1 MTKNLTGIPKLLVKF
16 INVVRHCW
24 FLLLHP
30 EHLILQPP
38 QIQVTPEIVYKTVQN
53 EQGVLQN
60 PTGWFVL
67 SSKGGYLES
76 FFLSLCFR
84 FFKLIFLGPIYFLAP
99 ATQAMLWLSRLP
111 NLPEVTHSYPHPLF
125 SLSIK
130 NTHKHRNEANRP
142 PNVSEHNLKTI
153 LSIVLS
159 YVKKNPKI
167 SHAKCAIS
175 MSCASTAKEV
185 SFK

>member
-1 MTKNLTGIPKLLVKF
+1 
-16 INVVRHCW
+16 
-24 FLLLHP
+24 
-30 EHLILQPP
+30 
-38 QIQVTPEIVYKTVQN
+38 
-53 EQGVLQN
+53 
-60 PTGWFVL
+60 
-67 SSKGGYLES
+67 
-76 FFLSLCFR
+76 
-84 FFKLIFLGPIYFLAP
+84 
-99 ATQAMLWLSRLP
+99 MLWLSRLP

-142 PNVSEHNLKTI
+142 PNVGEHNLKTI

>member
-1 MTKNLTGIPKLLVKF
+1 MTKNLKCIPKLSVKF
-16 INVVRHCW
+16 ISVVRQCW

-67 SSKGGYLES
+67 SSKGGYLGS
-76 FFLSLCFR
+76 FFCYYVFVFLCCSKHCVTPVFLSH
-84 FFKLIFLGPIYFLAP
+84 P
-99 ATQAMLWLSRLP
+99 
-111 NLPEVTHSYPHPLF
+111 YPHPLF

-130 NTHKHRNEANRP
+130 
-142 PNVSEHNLKTI
+142 
-153 LSIVLS
+153 
-159 YVKKNPKI
+159 
-167 SHAKCAIS
+167 
-175 MSCASTAKEV
+175 KEPHIHTQTLQC
-185 SFK
+185 SLLTP